1 MGGGG
6 GGNNSGAEAQARA
19 QERAIDL
26 QKSQWEQTQAQLKP
40 YMQVGQ
46 PALQSLQNLSS
57 LGGQTSA
64 LNSYYN
70 SDQFKDLANQAR
82 YQQLSS
88 AEATGGLGSSATSNA
103 LATIAPTL
111 GQNWLSGQLQNYS
124 NLTNIGMNAA
134 TGQASA
140 GQNYANNTSSL
151 LQGLGQIQGSAG
163 GGPSKAQSAVGG
175 AAAGAAMGTAIMPG
189 WGTAIGAGVGL
200 LGSLF

>member
-6 GGNNSGAEAQARA
+6 GNNNSGAEAQARS

-26 QKSQWEQTQAQLKP
+26 QESQWKKAEAQLLP
-40 YMQVGQ
+40 YLQVGQ

-57 LGGQTSA
+57 LGGQGAA
-64 LNSYYN
+64 LNDYYN
-70 SDQFKDLANQAR
+70 SDQYKGLADQAR
-82 YQQLSS
+82 YQQLAS

-103 LATIAPTL
+103 LASIAPAL

-140 GQNYANNTSSL
+140 GQNYANNAGSL
-151 LQGLGQIQGSAG
+151 LQGLGQIQGAPQ
-163 GGPSKAQSAVGG
+163 GPSRAQSAVGG
-175 AAAGAAMGTAIMPG
+175 AAAGAALGTSVMPG

>member
-6 GGNNSGAEAQARA
+6 GNNNSGAEAQARS

-46 PALQSLQNLSS
+46 PALQSLQNLTS
-57 LGGQTSA
+57 LGGQGAA
-64 LNSYYN
+64 LNDYYN
-70 SDQFKDLANQAR
+70 SDQYKGLADQAR
-82 YQQLSS
+82 YQQLAS

-103 LATIAPTL
+103 LAAFAPAL

-140 GQNYANNTSSL
+140 GQNYANNAGSL
-151 LQGLGQIQGSAG
+151 LQGLGQIQGAPQ
-163 GGPSKAQSAVGG
+163 GPSRAQSAVGG
-175 AAAGAAMGTAIMPG
+175 AAAGAALGTSVMPG